1 MFALQTIISSPLKLM
16 VNSSLTMEEMCVI
29 TIDFLAKL
37 DMATQENLTVNIEVR
52 VMKMFALDD
61 SLRLQV
67 QEGDT
72 SAVRSMRHLA
82 CVPTGK
88 NDGLLRLQ
96 RVSFS

>member
-52 VMKMFALDD
+52 VIKTFAVDD

-88 NDGLLRLQ
+88 SDGLLRLQ
-96 RVSFS
+96 RVTFS

>member
-52 VMKMFALDD
+52 VMK
-61 SLRLQV
+61 SLQWMTLCDCRFKRA
-67 QEGDT
+67 T
-72 SAVRSMRHLA
+72 
-82 CVPTGK
+82 
-88 NDGLLRLQ
+88 LLL
-96 RVSFS
+96 